1 MQLSVLLSA
10 LVSVVVFVAASPTPG
25 ATSRSLSKREELDT
39 KFERDLPEEGKKP
52 NELETNLVLYADY
65 GATGTGDGPVVAEGI
80 NKKRDELKTDFI
92 IYAWYDGPGSGGKK
106 REELE
111 TNFIDFKV
119 GSTVDH
125 DLD

>member
-25 ATSRSLSKREELDT
+25 ATSGSPYKREELDT
-39 KFERDLPEEGKKP
+39 KFERDLPEEGKKS
-52 NELETNLVLYADY
+52 NELETSLVLYADY

-80 NKKRDELKTDFI
+80 NKKREDLGAYFDLYKV
-92 IYAWYDGPGSGGKK
+92 GSSGDKK
-106 REELE
+106 REDLGAY
-111 TNFIDFKV
+111 FDLYKA